1 MYEIVKNVIQSGRYE
16 LSDMLKKIDVIW
28 LQGDLTD
35 EQKTEL
41 VSLAQSNADPENS
54 YASVQKQIDN
64 LYVNMTEMG
73 QAILDL
79 TNRVTTLEGGKV
91 PEVPEEEW
99 PEWKAPT
106 GAHDAYKVGDKI
118 TFKGKHYV
126 CKMNGCVWSPEVY
139 PDGWEAAE

>member
-28 LQGDLTD
+28 LRGDLD
-35 EQKTEL
+35 DSQKTEL

-64 LYVNMTEMG
+64 LYTNIGEMG

-118 TFKGKHYV
+118 TFKGKHYI

-139 PDGWEAAE
+139 PDGWTAAE

>member
-35 EQKTEL
+35 GQKAEL

-64 LYVNMTEMG
+64 LYTNIGEMG

-106 GAHDAYKVGDKI
+106 GAHDAL
-118 TFKGKHYV
+118 
-126 CKMNGCVWSPEVY
+126 
-139 PDGWEAAE
+139 

>member
-1 MYEIVKNVIQSGRYE
+1 M
-16 LSDMLKKIDVIW
+16 
-28 LQGDLTD
+28 
-35 EQKTEL
+35 
-41 VSLAQSNADPENS
+41 
-54 YASVQKQIDN
+54 QKQIDN
-64 LYVNMTEMG
+64 LYTNIGEMG

-118 TFKGKHYV
+118 TFKGKHYI

-139 PDGWEAAE
+139 PDGWTAAE

>member
-1 MYEIVKNVIQSGRYE
+1 MYEIIRNVIQSGRYE
-16 LSDMLKKIDVIW
+16 LSDMLRKIDVIW
-28 LQGDLTD
+28 LRGDLD
-35 EQKTEL
+35 DSQKTEL

-64 LYVNMTEMG
+64 LYTNIGEMG

-118 TFKGKHYV
+118 TFKGKHYI

-139 PDGWEAAE
+139 PDGWTAAE

>member
-28 LQGDLTD
+28 LQGDLDD
-35 EQKTEL
+35 EQKAEL
-41 VSLAQSNADPENS
+41 VSLAQSNADPKNS

-91 PEVPEEEW
+91 PEIPEEEW
-99 PEWKAPT
+99 SEWKAPT
-106 GAHDAYKVGDKI
+106 GAHDAYNVGDKV
-118 TFKGKHYV
+118 TFKGKHYI

-139 PDGWEAAE
+139 PDGWTAAE